1 MGTSRPDALIPA
13 WSCSSAYGRR
23 VGTSTSLSFD
33 AIAEAHRHWTERGW
47 QAGEAMAAATSIM
60 RAQQIV
66 QARVDDVLK
75 QFGLTFARY
84 EALTLLYLSRKGA
97 LPIGKMG
104 ARLMVHPTSVTNAVD
119 RLEEKGLVHR
129 TGDALDRRMVLARI
143 TPAGRRL
150 VERATRALGAARF
163 GMDGLDDSEARRLT
177 AVVRQLRGQAGDF
190 PSAGC

>member
-1 MGTSRPDALIPA
+1 
-13 WSCSSAYGRR
+13 
-23 VGTSTSLSFD
+23 
-33 AIAEAHRHWTERGW
+33 
-47 QAGEAMAAATSIM
+47 MAAATSIM

-150 VERATRALGAARF
+150 VERATRALGASRF